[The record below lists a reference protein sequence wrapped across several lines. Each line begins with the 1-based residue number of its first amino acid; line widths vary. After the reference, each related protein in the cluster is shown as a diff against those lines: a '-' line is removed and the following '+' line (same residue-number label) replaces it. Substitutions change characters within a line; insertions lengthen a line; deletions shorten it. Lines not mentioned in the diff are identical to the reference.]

1 MATTASTARQRYRW
15 LVLLVAAVL
24 LLIWFFTP
32 AGDVDPTSSG
42 TGATTSE
49 SEPESDSPSGSPS
62 HELTATTTPSTEPTT
77 FPSTPPASEGT
88 DPESGLPLVRVGD
101 LPPEAAETLD
111 LIDAGGPF
119 PEPDHDGGTFQNR
132 EELLPDRPMG
142 YYREYT
148 VPTPGSGD
156 RGARR
161 IVTGEEGEY
170 YWTGDHYS
178 SFSRIVRSR

>member
-1 MATTASTARQRYRW
+1 MAASASAGRQRYR
-15 LVLLVAAVL
+15 LLLLLVAAVAL
-24 LLIWFFTP
+24 VVWFFTP
-32 AGDVDPTSSG
+32 AGQDDPSPSS
-42 TGATTSE
+42 TGATTTE
-49 SEPESDSPSGSPS
+49 
-62 HELTATTTPSTEPTT
+62 PSTEPSTEPGAEPTT

-88 DPESGLPLVRVGD
+88 DPDSGLPLVRVSD
-101 LPPEAAETLD
+101 LPPEAAETLE

-142 YYREYT
+142 YYAEYT
-148 VPTPGSGD
+148 VPTPGSDD

-161 IVTGEEGEY
+161 IVAGDDGEL